1 MILRTYCLRCRK
13 HINNIA
19 SKDVVMTNKVIWNKS
34 RCGECLSDK
43 SRFTVQEDSKGN
55 QKKTKKTKT

>member
-19 SKDVVMTNKVIWNKS
+19 TKDVVMTNKVI
-34 RCGECLSDK
+34 
-43 SRFTVQEDSKGN
+43 
-55 QKKTKKTKT
+55 